1 MAKSNR
7 QRKHDRALRQ
17 AKAARKQSAAQQRQL
32 LETLAQKA
40 AEREERMYDPA
51 TPVVELAGLLLVQ
64 FGGSPV
70 LPVLPDLLISKG
82 SSAGRLVE
90 VSEVMRADETAQFE
104 PVEDGGAYRLSLTC
118 LTFSA
123 AAAHAAGDATRARE
137 LIDEAL
143 RYAYDPEE
151 QLRVAM
157 HLGAHGRIADALDVI
172 EELLRDDP
180 GDDQAARVYGAAIEE
195 AFGRSATDE
204 PPSGCPCGSGGS
216 WRDCCAPRERAA
228 IERFGDQSGLVALQ
242 DAVAAYLTRSGYGRA
257 VAAEVSQWRSLTETE
272 GWTPGERKPFL
283 ALAQELAL
291 ATVMVS
297 PEGQAGEDN
306 ALGAFAADPATPP
319 ELAAQA
325 RAWRGHI
332 HYGLWQI
339 AEPNSAPGLW
349 CTDIVTGTQRYVAFP
364 DEMADQFPRW
374 GVLLGGVLPVDG
386 VWRATGQAVRLS
398 PSEADALAETIAD
411 ATDRVVRNMAGK
423 PVKRAPRAVPFG
435 HAEPY
440 NVFAYQAEGLP
451 AEAVQLTSMIV
462 ASLLLRLAGEVHDYR
477 ATSAA
482 QALPLP
488 ELGRE
493 KAWLDEQLPALN
505 GQTPRQAAADPED
518 QALLEALL
526 RQFEYE
532 GTDATWLRD
541 ELDLPAST
549 LVDHAGA

>member
-7 QRKHDRALRQ
+7 QRKHDRAVRQ

-32 LETLAQKA
+32 DEAVLQEAVERLE
-40 AEREERMYDPA
+40 RICDPA
-51 TPVVELAGLLLVQ
+51 TSAMELAGLLLVQ

-70 LPVLPDLLISKG
+70 LPGLAELLISKG
-82 SSAGRLVE
+82 YSAGRLVE
-90 VSEVMRADETAQFE
+90 ASEAMRADETAQFE
-104 PVEDGGAYRLSLTC
+104 PVEDGGAYRLSLTS

-123 AAAHAAGDATRARE
+123 AAAHAAGDAAGARE

-151 QLRVAM
+151 QLQIAM
-157 HLGAHGRIADALDVI
+157 HLGAHGRASDALDVI
-172 EELLRDDP
+172 EDVLRDDP
-180 GDDQAARVYGAAIEE
+180 EDDQAARMYGAAIEE

-204 PPSGCPCGSGGS
+204 PPSECPCGSGGP

-228 IERFGDQSGLVALQ
+228 LDRFADGSGLVALQ
-242 DAVAAYLTRSGYGRA
+242 DAVAAYLTRSEYGRA
-257 VAAEVSQWRSLTETE
+257 VAADVSQWRSLTETE
-272 GWTPGERKPFL
+272 GWAAGERAPFL

-297 PEGQAGEDN
+297 PDGQAGEDN

-364 DEMADQFPRW
+364 DEMADHFHRW

-411 ATDRVVRNMAGK
+411 ATDRVMRSLAGK
-423 PVKRAPRAVPFG
+423 PAKRTAPRPVPFG
-435 HAEPY
+435 HAEPH
-440 NVFAYQAEGLP
+440 NVFAYQAEELP

-482 QALPLP
+482 GALPLP
-488 ELGRE
+488 EPGQE
-493 KAWLDEQLPALN
+493 KAWLDEQLPALT
-505 GQTPRQAAADPED
+505 GLTPRQAAADPED
-518 QALLEALL
+518 RAVLEALL

-541 ELDLPAST
+541 ELEMPARPPSR
-549 LVDHAGA
+549 